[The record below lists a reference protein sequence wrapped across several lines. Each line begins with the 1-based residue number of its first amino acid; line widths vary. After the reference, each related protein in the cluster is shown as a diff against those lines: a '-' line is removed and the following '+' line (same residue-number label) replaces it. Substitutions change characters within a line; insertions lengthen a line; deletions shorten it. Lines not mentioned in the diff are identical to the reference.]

1 MRSTGKW
8 RQPLVQ
14 LPDISAV
21 SRDAGRPL
29 DTLENGDDNFDSRI
43 ADWAFPLRQVSID
56 SVHEKNVRHG
66 HISTLHIWPARRP
79 LAASRAILLATLL
92 KDVGTD
98 SGRRK
103 ILDLMAGQ
111 VVDMED
117 DKGRKWEETR
127 DGICRWGR
135 EDGPTLD
142 RLRKAVRDGF
152 GGRIPRVL
160 DPFAGGGAIPLE
172 GMRIGTEV
180 VASDLSPTAW
190 FVLRCTLHY
199 PRLLAG
205 ERLSLPAWSLGNRD
219 FVEAFLK
226 ARGLKGA
233 RLRDNVERTWR
244 SGTGVSVG
252 ETSLPKTPSPALD
265 AELAWHVRAWARRVM
280 DRVASELADRYP
292 TYAEFEPR
300 AKKGGRGESPQEPTN
315 YEFRSPQLLD
325 SNDDARRAVDR
336 LNEEFDSA
344 YLTDPRNPRWVA
356 KPIVAYLW
364 ARTATCTDCRAAV
377 PLLKTRWLCKKD
389 KKQAW
394 LGEDMGPDGSYG
406 VYGTGGAVST
416 TESGLRNGTRERDAR
431 GPNTGTGTMSST
443 GVTCPRCKSVLSM
456 ADLRREGRAGRLSTT
471 MTAVVVDGQRGK
483 EYRSPT
489 TEELE
494 AARVTEDDLR
504 NVWTDIPFGFP
515 NEPTPKAGPGAARA
529 FSVGGYGFTT
539 WRSLFTNRQLL
550 TLGLLVREIR
560 NCRGDLAEY
569 SDPWHEAL
577 VTYLA
582 CGLSKLTGY
591 SSAFCQWI
599 NTLEAVG
606 QTFSRFALSM
616 IWDFCEVNPMSARTG
631 GFAAMTEW
639 VARYL
644 DLAEDAVANAPIP
657 TVLRRSAID
666 LQGSEEEFDVICT
679 DPPYYDAIPYS
690 DLMDFF
696 HVWLRRTL
704 HELSPEIDHVFSET
718 LGPKWDNEANDGE
731 LIDDASR
738 FDGDRETSK
747 HVYEDGMFRA
757 LKRFY
762 DALREDGRLVLVFA
776 NKSPDAWETL
786 VSALI
791 RAGFVVTASWPIQ
804 TERQS
809 RLRSVASAAL
819 SSSIWI
825 VCRKRPARTKPGWD
839 HRVLA
844 EMEEK
849 ITQRLRDFW
858 DAGIRGPDFV
868 WAATGP
874 ALEAFSK
881 HPVVKLADAPGE
893 RLTVAEFLRRVR
905 RMVVGFV
912 VNRLLR
918 REGGATDDLD
928 DPTTYYL
935 LHRNDFGMEK
945 APAGACILYALSC
958 NVSDTELVG
967 RMDLLAKGGSGADLG
982 LQPWHRRKGRK
993 LGEPDAGGRA
1003 PPLIDCVHKVMQLW
1017 KTGERSRVDAYLGR
1031 RGLWRHD
1038 LFARIVQ
1045 AVIELA
1051 PEGSDERSLLESIQ
1065 NHLRSA
1071 RPGSGARGPRQ
1082 GSLF

>member
-1 MRSTGKW
+1 MVT
-8 RQPLVQ
+8 
-14 LPDISAV
+14 
-21 SRDAGRPL
+21 
-29 DTLENGDDNFDSRI
+29 THRI
-43 ADWAFPLRQVSID
+43 ADGAFPLRQVSID

-79 LAASRAILLATLL
+79 LAASRAVLLATLL
-92 KDVGTD
+92 KDVRTD
-98 SGRRK
+98 QARRK
-103 ILDLMAGQ
+103 ILERMAGHI
-111 VVDMED
+111 VETED
-117 DKGRKWEETR
+117 DQGNTKEETIG
-127 DGICRWGR
+127 GICRWGH
-135 EDGPTLD
+135 EDGWALD
-142 RLRKAVRDGF
+142 GFRKAIMEGAE
-152 GGRIPRVL
+152 GRIPRVL

-172 GMRIGTEV
+172 GMRLGAAV

-190 FVLRCTLHY
+190 FVLRCALHY
-199 PRLLAG
+199 PRLVAG
-205 ERLSLPAWSLGNRD
+205 ERLSLPTFSLEDRD
-219 FVEAFLK
+219 FVEAVFK

-233 RLRDNVERTWR
+233 KLRADVEPTWR
-244 SGTGVSVG
+244 SAVGTSAK
-252 ETSLPKTPSPALD
+252 EASLPETPPPSVV
-265 AELAWHVRAWARRVM
+265 AEVAWHVRAWARRVM
-280 DRVASELADRYP
+280 DRVRSELADRYLA
-292 TYAEFEPR
+292 YAEFEP
-300 AKKGGRGESPQEPTN
+300 AAGKGRGTASGEPR
-315 YEFRSPQLLD
+315 EWEHRSPQLLD
-325 SNDDARRAVDR
+325 RHVDIAGAVDQ
-336 LNEEFDSA
+336 LNEEFDST
-344 YLTDPRNPRWVA
+344 YLQDRRNPRWVA
-356 KPIVAYLW
+356 KPVVAYLW
-364 ARTATCTDCRAAV
+364 ARTVTCNDCRAAV
-377 PLLKTRWLCKKD
+377 PLLKTRWLCRKSR
-389 KKQAW
+389 KQVW
-394 LGEDMGPDGSYG
+394 LGEKRRADGSYC
-406 VYGTGGAVST
+406 VYGTGGGVSV
-416 TESGLRNGTRERDAR
+416 TEEALRDDTLEENANG
-431 GPNTGTGTMSST
+431 PSTGSGTMSRT
-443 GVTCPRCKSVLSM
+443 GVTCPECNSVLTM
-456 ADLRREGRAGRLSTT
+456 ADLRREGRAGRLGAT
-471 MTAVVVDGQRGK
+471 MTAVVVDGQKGK

-489 TEELE
+489 PEEI
-494 AARVTEDDLR
+494 AASGVTVGDLR
-504 NVWTDIPFGFP
+504 KVWTDIPFGLP
-515 NEPTPKAGPGAARA
+515 DEPTPKAGAGAARA
-529 FSVGGYGFTT
+529 FSVDGYGFTT
-539 WRSLFTNRQLL
+539 WRSLFTHRQLL
-550 TLGLLVREIR
+550 ALGLFVREIR
-560 NCRGDLAEY
+560 RCRDELTDYPQE
-569 SDPWHEAL
+569 WQEAI
-577 VTYLA
+577 VAYLA
-582 CGLSKLTGY
+582 CTLSKFTDYG
-591 SSAFCQWI
+591 SSLCSWHK
-599 NTLEAVG
+599 NLEALG
-606 QTFSRFALSM
+606 HTFARFALPM
-616 IWDFCEVNPMSARTG
+616 VWDFCEVNPLSARTG
-631 GFAAMTEW
+631 GFAAMTKW
-639 VARYL
+639 LARYVER
-644 DLAEDAVANAPIP
+644 AESAVSAAPPP
-657 TVLRRSAID
+657 TILRRSALD
-666 LQGSEEEFDVICT
+666 FQGSAEFDVICT

-696 HVWLRRTL
+696 HVWLRRVL
-704 HELSPEIDHVFSET
+704 HGLSPEIDEVFSEP
-718 LGPKWDNEANDGE
+718 LGPKWDNEAQDGE

-738 FDGDRETSK
+738 FDGDRRASK
-747 HVYEDGMFRA
+747 KNYEDGMFRA
-757 LKRFY
+757 FKRFWE
-762 DALREDGRLVLVFA
+762 ALRDDGRLVLVFA

-791 RAGFVVTASWPIQ
+791 RAGFTVTASWPIQ
-804 TERQS
+804 TEMQTRQ
-809 RLRSVASAAL
+809 RSMSSAAL

-967 RMDLLAKGGSGADLG
+967 RMDLLAKAGSGADLR
-982 LQPWHRRKGRK
+982 LQPWHRRKDRK
-993 LGEPDAGGRA
+993 LGEPDASGRA
-1003 PPLIDCVHKVMQLW
+1003 PPLIDCVHNVMQLW

-1071 RPGSGARGPRQ
+1071 RPGPGARGPRQ

>member
-1 MRSTGKW
+1 MAKH
-8 RQPLVQ
+8 
-14 LPDISAV
+14 
-21 SRDAGRPL
+21 
-29 DTLENGDDNFDSRI
+29 RI

-79 LAASRAILLATLL
+79 LAASRAVLLATLL
-92 KDVGTD
+92 KDVRTD
-98 SGRRK
+98 EARRK
-103 ILDLMAGQ
+103 ILERMAGH
-111 VVDMED
+111 VIETKD
-117 DKGRKWEETR
+117 DEGNTKKETIG
-127 DGICRWGR
+127 GICRWGR
-135 EDGPTLD
+135 EDGWALD
-142 RLRKAVRDGF
+142 GFRKAIMEGSE
-152 GGRIPRVL
+152 GRIPRVL

-172 GMRIGTEV
+172 GMRLGAAV

-190 FVLRCTLHY
+190 FVLRCALHY
-199 PRLLAG
+199 PRLVAG
-205 ERLSLPAWSLGNRD
+205 ERLPLPAFSLEDRD
-219 FVEAFLK
+219 FVEAVFK

-233 RLRDNVERTWR
+233 KLRADVERTWR
-244 SGTGVSVG
+244 SAVG
-252 ETSLPKTPSPALD
+252 ASAKEASLPETPLPSVV

-280 DRVASELADRYP
+280 DRVRSELADRYL
-292 TYAEFEPR
+292 TYAEFEP
-300 AKKGGRGESPQEPTN
+300 AAEKGRGTASGEPR
-315 YEFRSPQLLD
+315 EWKHRSPQLLE
-325 SNDDARRAVDR
+325 RRVDIAEAVDQ
-336 LNEEFDSA
+336 LNEEFDST
-344 YLTDPRNPRWVA
+344 YLENPRNPRWVA
-356 KPIVAYLW
+356 KPVVAYLW
-364 ARTATCTDCRAAV
+364 ARTVTCNDCRAAV
-377 PLLKTRWLCKKD
+377 PLLKTRWLCRKGRKR
-389 KKQAW
+389 AW
-394 LGEDMGPDGSYG
+394 LGGERRADGSYC
-406 VYGTGGAVST
+406 VYGTGGGVSV
-416 TESGLRNGTRERDAR
+416 TEDGLRGDTGENANGPAR
-431 GPNTGTGTMSST
+431 GSGTMSRT
-443 GVTCPRCKSVLSM
+443 GVTCPECNSILTM
-456 ADLRREGRAGRLSTT
+456 ADLRREGRAGRLGAT

-483 EYRSPT
+483 EYRSPMP
-489 TEELE
+489 EEIE
-494 AARVTEDDLR
+494 AAAVGTDDLEEE
-504 NVWTDIPFGFP
+504 VWADIPFGLP
-515 NEPTPKAGPGAARA
+515 NEQTPMAGSLGNGITA
-529 FSVGGYGFTT
+529 YGFTT
-539 WRSLFTNRQLL
+539 WDSVFTRRQLM
-550 TLGLLVREIR
+550 TLGCFLREVAD
-560 NCRGDLAEY
+560 CRDELGDYPPA
-569 SDPWHEAL
+569 WQEAI
-577 VTYLA
+577 VAYLA
-582 CGLSKLTGY
+582 CALSKLTDY
-591 SSAFCQWI
+591 SSAMCSWHNSVEALR
-599 NTLEAVG
+599 NTFA
-606 QTFSRFALSM
+606 RFALTM
-616 IWDFCEVNPMSARTG
+616 VWDYCEVNPLSQRTG
-631 GFAAMTEW
+631 GFSAMTEW
-639 VARYL
+639 VARYVQW
-644 DLAEDAVANAPIP
+644 AERAVVASPSP
-657 TVLRRSAID
+657 TIQARSAIESW
-666 LQGSEEEFDVICT
+666 GSRQFDVICT

-690 DLMDFF
+690 DLTDFF
-696 HVWLRRTL
+696 HVWLRRVL
-704 HELSPEIDHVFSET
+704 HGLSPEIDEVFSEP
-718 LGPKWDNEANDGE
+718 LGPKWDNEAQDGE

-738 FDGDRETSK
+738 FDGDRTASK
-747 HVYEDGMFRA
+747 KNYEDGMFRA
-757 LKRFY
+757 FKRFWE
-762 DALREDGRLVLVFA
+762 ALRDDGRLVLVFA

-804 TERQS
+804 TEMQTRQ
-809 RLRSVASAAL
+809 RSKSSAAL

-825 VCRKRPARTKPGWD
+825 ICRKRPARTKPGWD

-849 ITQRLRDFW
+849 ITQRLRNFW

-893 RLTVAEFLRRVR
+893 QLTVAEFLRRVR

-912 VNRLLR
+912 VNLLLL

-967 RMDLLAKGGSGADLG
+967 RMDLLAKAGSGADLR
-982 LQPWHRRKGRK
+982 LQPWHRRKDRK
-993 LGEPDAGGRA
+993 LGEPDASGRA

-1082 GSLF
+1082 GNLF

>member
-1 MRSTGKW
+1 M
-8 RQPLVQ
+8 
-14 LPDISAV
+14 
-21 SRDAGRPL
+21 GR
-29 DTLENGDDNFDSRI
+29 TMTTHRI

-79 LAASRAILLATLL
+79 LAASRAVLLATLL

-98 SGRRK
+98 SARRK
-103 ILDLMAGQ
+103 ILERMAGH
-111 VVDMED
+111 VIETED
-117 DKGRKWEETR
+117 DRGNTKEETVG
-127 DGICRWGR
+127 GICRWGQ
-135 EDGPTLD
+135 EDGWALD
-142 RLRKAVRDGF
+142 GFRKAIMEAGK
-152 GGRIPRVL
+152 GRIPRVL

-172 GMRIGTEV
+172 GMRLGAAV

-190 FVLRCTLHY
+190 FVLRCALHY
-199 PRLLAG
+199 PRLVAG
-205 ERLSLPAWSLGNRD
+205 ERLPLPAFSLEDRD
-219 FVEAFLK
+219 FVEAVFK

-233 RLRDNVERTWR
+233 KLRADVERTWR
-244 SGTGVSVG
+244 SAVG
-252 ETSLPKTPSPALD
+252 ASAKEASLPETPPPSVV

-280 DRVASELADRYP
+280 DRVRSELADRYL
-292 TYAEFEPR
+292 TYAEFEP
-300 AKKGGRGESPQEPTN
+300 AAGKGRGAASGEPR
-315 YEFRSPQLLD
+315 EWEHRAPQLLEPCVD
-325 SNDDARRAVDR
+325 IAEAVDQ
-336 LNEEFDSA
+336 LNEEFDST
-344 YLTDPRNPRWVA
+344 YLKDPRNPRWVA
-356 KPIVAYLW
+356 KPVVAYLW
-364 ARTATCTDCRAAV
+364 ARTVTCNDCRAAV
-377 PLLKTRWLCKKD
+377 PLLKTHWLCRKGRKRV
-389 KKQAW
+389 W
-394 LGEDMGPDGSYG
+394 LGEKRRADGSYC
-406 VYGTGGAVST
+406 VYGTGGGVSV
-416 TESGLRNGTRERDAR
+416 TEERLRDDTLEENGNGLS
-431 GPNTGTGTMSST
+431 TGSGTMSRT
-443 GVTCPRCKSVLSM
+443 GVTCPECNSVLTM
-456 ADLRREGRAGRLSTT
+456 ADLRREGRAGRLGAT
-471 MTAVVVDGQRGK
+471 MTAVVVDGQKGK
-483 EYRSPT
+483 EYRSPMQ
-489 TEELE
+489 EEIE
-494 AARVTEDDLR
+494 ATAVGTDDLEE
-504 NVWTDIPFGFP
+504 VWADIPFGLP
-515 NEPTPKAGPGAARA
+515 NEQTPMAGSLGNGITA
-529 FSVGGYGFTT
+529 YGFTT
-539 WRSLFTNRQLL
+539 WDSVFIRRQLM
-550 TLGLLVREIR
+550 TLGCCLREIAD
-560 NCRGDLAEY
+560 CRDELGNYPPA
-569 SDPWHEAL
+569 WQEAI
-577 VTYLA
+577 VAYLA
-582 CGLSKLTGY
+582 CALSKLTDY
-591 SSAFCQWI
+591 SSSICSWT
-599 NTLEAVG
+599 NRRETVRS
-606 QTFSRFALSM
+606 TFARFALAM
-616 IWDFCEVNPMSARTG
+616 VWDYCEVNPLSQRTG
-631 GFAAMTEW
+631 GFAAMAEW
-639 VARYL
+639 IARYIER
-644 DLAEDAVANAPIP
+644 AQRAVVDAPLPRIRA
-657 TVLRRSAID
+657 RSAIEEW
-666 LQGSEEEFDVICT
+666 GSRQFDVICT

-696 HVWLRRTL
+696 HVWLRRVL
-704 HELSPEIDHVFSET
+704 HGLSPEIDEVFSDP
-718 LGPKWDNEANDGE
+718 LGPKWDNEAQDGE

-738 FDGDRETSK
+738 FDGDRTASK
-747 HVYEDGMFRA
+747 KNYEDGMFRA
-757 LKRFY
+757 FKRFWE
-762 DALREDGRLVLVFA
+762 ALRDDGRLVLVFA

-791 RAGFVVTASWPIQ
+791 RAGFAVTASWPIQ
-804 TERQS
+804 TERQG
-809 RLRSVASAAL
+809 RQRSTSSAAL

-967 RMDLLAKGGSGADLG
+967 RMDLLAKAGSGADLR
-982 LQPWHRRKGRK
+982 LQPWHCRKDRK
-993 LGEPDAGGRA
+993 LGEPDASGRA

-1082 GSLF
+1082 GNLF

>member
-1 MRSTGKW
+1 M
-8 RQPLVQ
+8 V
-14 LPDISAV
+14 V
-21 SRDAGRPL
+21 ESRL
-29 DTLENGDDNFDSRI
+29 
-43 ADWAFPLRQVSID
+43 ADWAFPLRQVSAD

-79 LAASRAILLATLL
+79 LAASRAVLLATLL
-92 KDVGTD
+92 KDVRTD
-98 SGRRK
+98 QARRK
-103 ILDLMAGQ
+103 MLERMAGH
-111 VVDMED
+111 VVETEED
-117 DKGRKWEETR
+117 DQGNTKEETVG
-127 DGICRWGR
+127 GICRWGR
-135 EDGPTLD
+135 EDGWALD
-142 RLRKAVRDGF
+142 GFRKAIMEGSE
-152 GGRIPRVL
+152 GRIPCVL

-172 GMRIGTEV
+172 GMRLGAAV

-190 FVLRCTLHY
+190 FVLRCALHY
-199 PRLLAG
+199 PRLVAG
-205 ERLSLPAWSLGNRD
+205 ERLPLPAFSLEDRD
-219 FVEAFLK
+219 FVEAVFK

-233 RLRDNVERTWR
+233 KLRADVERTWR
-244 SGTGVSVG
+244 SAVG
-252 ETSLPKTPSPALD
+252 ASAKEASLPETPPPSVV

-280 DRVASELADRYP
+280 DRVRSELADRYL
-292 TYAEFEPR
+292 TYAEFEP
-300 AKKGGRGESPQEPTN
+300 AAGKGRGTASGEPR
-315 YEFRSPQLLD
+315 EWEHRSPQLLD
-325 SNDDARRAVDR
+325 RHVDIAGAVDQ
-336 LNEEFDSA
+336 LNEEFDST
-344 YLTDPRNPRWVA
+344 YLEDVRNPRWVA
-356 KPIVAYLW
+356 KPVVAYLW
-364 ARTATCTDCRAAV
+364 ARTVTCNDCRLAV
-377 PLLKTRWLCKKD
+377 PLLKTRWLCRKGRKRV
-389 KKQAW
+389 W
-394 LGEDMGPDGSYG
+394 LGEKRRADGSYS
-406 VYGTGGAVST
+406 VYGTGGGVSV
-416 TESGLRNGTRERDAR
+416 TEEGLRDDTLEDEVR
-431 GPNTGTGTMSST
+431 GPSTGSGTMSRT
-443 GVTCPRCKSVLSM
+443 GVTCPECNSVLTM
-456 ADLRREGRAGRLSTT
+456 ADLRREGRAGRLGAT
-471 MTAVVVDGQRGK
+471 MTAVVVDGQKGK

-489 TEELE
+489 AEEVD
-494 AARVTEDDLR
+494 ASDVTEDDLR
-504 NVWTDIPFGFP
+504 NVWKDIPFGLP
-515 NEPTPKAGPGAARA
+515 DEPTPGAGSLGIRTTR
-529 FSVGGYGFTT
+529 YGFTT

-550 TLGLLVREIR
+550 ALGLFVREIR
-560 NCRGDLAEY
+560 RCRDELAGYPEKWQE
-569 SDPWHEAL
+569 PVEA
-577 VTYLA
+577 YLA
-582 CGLSKLTGY
+582 CSLSKLTDYG
-591 SSAFCQWI
+591 STICQWGNSRETI
-599 NTLEAVG
+599 G
-606 QTFSRFALSM
+606 HTFARFALPM
-616 IWDFCEVNPMSARTG
+616 VWDYCEGNPLSARTG
-631 GFAAMTEW
+631 GFPAMTTW
-639 VARYL
+639 VARYAGR
-644 DLAEDAVANAPIP
+644 AESAVSAAPPP
-657 TVLRRSAID
+657 TILRRSAID
-666 LQGSEEEFDVICT
+666 FQGSAEFDVICT

-696 HVWLRRTL
+696 HVWLRRVL
-704 HELSPEIDHVFSET
+704 HGLSPEIDEVFSEP
-718 LGPKWDNEANDGE
+718 LGPKWDNEAQDGE

-738 FDGDRETSK
+738 FNGDRTASK
-747 HVYEDGMFRA
+747 KNYEDGMFRA
-757 LKRFY
+757 FKRFWE
-762 DALREDGRLVLVFA
+762 ALRDDGRLVLVFA

-791 RAGFVVTASWPIQ
+791 RAGFTVTASWPIQ
-804 TERQS
+804 TEMQTRQ
-809 RLRSVASAAL
+809 RSMSSAAL

-825 VCRKRPARTKPGWD
+825 VCRKRPASTKPGWD

-967 RMDLLAKGGSGADLG
+967 RMDLLAKAGSGADLR
-982 LQPWHRRKGRK
+982 LQPWHRRKDRK
-993 LGEPDAGGRA
+993 LGEPDASGRA

>member
-1 MRSTGKW
+1 MT
-8 RQPLVQ
+8 
-14 LPDISAV
+14 
-21 SRDAGRPL
+21 
-29 DTLENGDDNFDSRI
+29 THRI

-79 LAASRAILLATLL
+79 LAASRAVLLATLL
-92 KDVGTD
+92 KDVRTD
-98 SGRRK
+98 SARRK
-103 ILDLMAGQ
+103 ILERMAGHI
-111 VVDMED
+111 VESED
-117 DKGRKWEETR
+117 DQGNKKEETIG
-127 DGICRWGR
+127 GICRWGR
-135 EDGPTLD
+135 EDGWALD
-142 RLRKAVRDGF
+142 GFRKAIMEGSE
-152 GGRIPRVL
+152 GRIPRVL

-172 GMRIGTEV
+172 GMRLGAAV

-190 FVLRCTLHY
+190 FVLRCALHY
-199 PRLLAG
+199 PRLVAG
-205 ERLSLPAWSLGNRD
+205 ERLPLPAFSLKDRD
-219 FVEAFLK
+219 FVEAVFK
-226 ARGLKGA
+226 ARGLKGVK
-233 RLRDNVERTWR
+233 LRADVERTWR
-244 SGTGVSVG
+244 SAVG
-252 ETSLPKTPSPALD
+252 ASAKEASLPETPPPSVV
-265 AELAWHVRAWARRVM
+265 AELAWHLRAWARRVIE
-280 DRVASELADRYP
+280 RVRSELVDRYP
-292 TYAEFEPR
+292 TYAEFEPA
-300 AKKGGRGESPQEPTN
+300 AKKGRRDHGVQESKEWSLRP
-315 YEFRSPQLLD
+315 PQLLD
-325 SNDDARRAVDR
+325 PSEDARKAVDR
-336 LNEEFDSA
+336 LNEEFDST
-344 YLTDPRNPRWVA
+344 YMTDPRNPRWVA
-356 KPIVAYLW
+356 KPVLAYLW
-364 ARTATCTDCRAAV
+364 ARTVECNDCRTAV
-377 PLLKTRWLCKKD
+377 PLLKTRWLCKKG
-389 KKQAW
+389 KKRAW
-394 LGEDMGPDGSYG
+394 LGEEMRSDGSYG
-406 VYGTGGAVST
+406 VHGTGGAVSA
-416 TESGLRNGTRERDAR
+416 TEDGLQSNAGKSEVEGLGTGA
-431 GPNTGTGTMSST
+431 GTMSST
-443 GVTCPRCKSVLSM
+443 GVTCPQCGSVLSM
-456 ADLRREGRAGRLSTT
+456 ADLRREGRAGRLVTT
-471 MTAVVVDGQRGK
+471 MTAVVVDGQKGK

-489 TEELE
+489 PDEIE
-494 AARVTEDDLR
+494 AARVTEDDLL
-504 NVWTDIPFGFP
+504 NTWTDIPFGL
-515 NEPTPKAGPGAARA
+515 PTELTPAEGSLGIRTTR
-529 FSVGGYGFTT
+529 YGFTT

-550 TLGLLVREIR
+550 TLGVLVREIR
-560 NCRGDLAEY
+560 CCRDDLAGY
-569 SDPWHEAL
+569 SDQWQEAL

-582 CGLSKLTGY
+582 CSLSKLTGY

-644 DLAEDAVANAPIP
+644 DLAEKAVAKAPIP
-657 TVLRRSAID
+657 MVLRRSAVD
-666 LQGSEEEFDVICT
+666 FQGSEQFDVVCT

-696 HVWLRRTL
+696 HVWLRRVL
-704 HELSPEIDHVFSET
+704 HGLSPETDEVFSEP
-718 LGPKWDNEANDGE
+718 LGPKWDNEAQDGE

-738 FDGDRETSK
+738 FDGDRTASK
-747 HVYEDGMFRA
+747 KNYEDGMFRA
-757 LKRFY
+757 FKRFWE
-762 DALREDGRLVLVFA
+762 ALRDDGRLVLVFA

-967 RMDLLAKGGSGADLG
+967 RMDLLAKAGSGADLR
-982 LQPWHRRKGRK
+982 LQPWHRRKDRK
-993 LGEPDAGGRA
+993 LGEPDASGRA

-1082 GSLF
+1082 GNLF